1 MENSEDLVAVLVTTE
16 LRGVFFG
23 YANQEDLDQN
33 RVNPL
38 KLTNVRN
45 LVYWSSDCHGFLGL
59 TNQGPNKNCK
69 VGPKCPEIL
78 LYKITSIAKCT
89 EKSAKAWEAEP
100 WKI

>member
-1 MENSEDLVAVLVTTE
+1 MKEIAVLVTTE
-16 LRGVFFG
+16 HRGVFFG
-23 YANQEDLDQN
+23 YLTQQQLDENQ
-33 RVNPL
+33 VNPL
-38 KLTNVRN
+38 RLENARN

-78 LYKITSIAKCT
+78 LYKITSISKCT
-89 EKSAKAWEAEP
+89 EEAVIAWESEP